1 MSNQKYAVIEN
12 NKVVN
17 IVVGIEDEI
26 VAANPDKYI
35 AYEYGDIMPEG
46 IDGGDFFPKPTVVE
60 EVIVDPSAEPTP
72 PHLR

>member
-1 MSNQKYAVIEN
+1 MVLKHLTRDNEHEIAVFLIEVLRKYKNSEV
-12 NKVVN
+12 
-17 IVVGIEDEI
+17 
-26 VAANPDKYI
+26 DKYI

-46 IDGGDFFPKPTVVE
+46 IDGGDFFPKPIIVE